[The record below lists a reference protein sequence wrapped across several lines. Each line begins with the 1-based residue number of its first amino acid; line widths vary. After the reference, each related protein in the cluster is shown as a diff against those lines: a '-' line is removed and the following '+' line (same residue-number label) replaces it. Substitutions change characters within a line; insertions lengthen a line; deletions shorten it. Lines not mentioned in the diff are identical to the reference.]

1 MTEEDFDKILAGL
14 KLEDGEIKVD
24 DLARVTP
31 DGYVIGVK
39 IHSGKNRIVRRIF
52 EHLGYEVTKLDRTTF
67 AGLNKKDLPRGNWRF
82 LTEREVIKLKYLI

>member
-1 MTEEDFDKILAGL
+1 MTDEDFEKIVAGL

-24 DLARVTP
+24 DLAKVTP

-67 AGLNKKDLPRGNWRF
+67 AGLTKKDLPRGSWRY
-82 LTEREVIKLKYLI
+82 LTERELVKLKYLL